1 MNHVTKKIQFI
12 ITGLGPGGA
21 ERQLTGLA
29 SMLKEKGYTVQ
40 VCWYTNINFY
50 EQVLL
55 DNGIDCKRLYTSN
68 HLKKIKNIWQAI
80 KSFNPDVVISFLD
93 GPNTICPYLKWL
105 TRGKYKLIVSERN
118 TTQRLDRRSRLRFVG
133 YRFADHIVPNSG
145 SQTRFIGTHYPQYK
159 DKLSTITNFTDLER
173 FQPTEKKAG
182 TTLRGM
188 VAARVTEAKNVLRF
202 IDAVSIAH
210 DKGANIDITWFGQPF
225 YKEYGEQCHKLI
237 EDKNMSQYFHLLP
250 ATKQIVDEYK
260 KSDVVILPS
269 HFEGC
274 PNVVC
279 EAISCGLPVLCSDVC
294 DNSTLVHNG
303 VNGFLFDKNDESSMA
318 ETIVKFCNLN
328 SDERRSMG
336 MASRKLAESILSK
349 DRFVNQYIN
358 LINELLKS

>member
-1 MNHVTKKIQFI
+1 MERIQFI

-29 SMLKEKGYTVQ
+29 SMLKDKGYTVQ

-68 HLKKIKNIWQAI
+68 HLKKIKNIWHAI
-80 KSFNPDVVISFLD
+80 ESFNPDVVISFLD

-105 TRGKYKLIVSERN
+105 TRGKYKLVVSERN
-118 TTQRLDRRSRLRFVG
+118 TTQRLEWRSLLRFAG

-145 SQTRFIGTHYPQYK
+145 SQTRFIGTHYPKYK

-173 FQPTEKKAG
+173 FHPSDKEHKPV
-182 TTLRGM
+182 LRGM

-210 DKGANIDITWFGQPF
+210 DKGANIDITWFGEPF

-237 EDKNMSQYFHLLP
+237 KGKNMSQYFHLLP
-250 ATKQIVDEYK
+250 ATKKIVEEYK

-274 PNVVC
+274 PNVIC

-303 VNGFLFDKNDESSMA
+303 ENGFLFDQNDENSMA
-318 ETIVKFCNLN
+318 GAILKFCNL
-328 SDERRSMG
+328 SIEERKSMG
-336 MASRKLAESILSK
+336 MASRELAESILSK
-349 DRFVNQYIN
+349 DRFVDKYIT
-358 LINELLKS
+358 LINELIKS